1 MRRYTEIVLPSLSL
15 RSPPHRDLLFKAAK
29 CVLYLPGCVGT
40 RETERARF
48 EVDLVPETRSRP
60 RLASTELKRWVKRP
74 FLLGPRHER

>member
-40 RETERARF
+40 REIERARI
-48 EVDLVPETRSRP
+48 EVDLVPETRSLP
-60 RLASTELKRWVKRP
+60 RLASTELKHRVKRP